1 MSVDVPVNVLI
12 DESRIDFS
20 KTPLVPAIIRDFRT
34 GGVLMLAYMNADS
47 YERSRSS
54 GETWFWSRSRGE
66 LWNKGATSGNRQR
79 IRRIQS
85 DCDGD
90 ALLIDVDSPGPACHT
105 GATSCFPQ
113 GEVTDESSLT
123 SLYALLRER
132 RRLMP
137 PGSYTADLFRRGTN
151 AILQKVGEEA
161 TEVIL
166 ATTSESAERVVEEV
180 ADLTF
185 HLLLLLIDRDI
196 EPSAIAEELL
206 SRRGGTRRAD

>member
-1 MSVDVPVNVLI
+1 MSVDVLV

-20 KTPLVPAIIRDFRT
+20 TTPLVPAIVRDYRT
-34 GGVLMLAYMNADS
+34 GAVLMLAYMNAES
-47 YERSRSS
+47 FERSRAS

-90 ALLIDVDSPGPACHT
+90 ALLIDVDSAGPACHT
-105 GATSCFPQ
+105 GAASCFPQ
-113 GEVTDESSLT
+113 PDVMNETSLA
-123 SLYALLRER
+123 SLYALLKER

-137 PGSYTADLFRRGTN
+137 PGSYTADLFRRGTT

-166 ATTSESAERVVEEV
+166 ATTSETTERVVEEV

-185 HLLLLLIDRDI
+185 HLLLLLVDQNI
-196 EPSAIAEELL
+196 EPSAIGDELL
-206 SRRGGTRRAD
+206 SRRGGT